1 MDVKKGKKAP
11 LMKTKILIADD
22 EKALLNV
29 ITSYLKRRFEDKVD
43 ILETH
48 DGSTA
53 ITIFEQRNVDLLI
66 IDYKMP
72 GLNGLQVMERISNT
86 GKTVPVIFMAAFGDD
101 NVQKKL
107 NQMGVVRYLEK
118 PFSMDELGNII
129 EKIIKPSGFHG
140 ELQGVD
146 LCDFVMLLGSIRRS
160 KLIWVRGDDDNW
172 GKIYF
177 ESGKCVHAETV
188 NQEGK
193 DAFFEIISWN
203 GGHFKDMPYIPP
215 PKRTIN
221 EDPHLLILES
231 LGLRDERI
239 QESHFQGNKAFSS
252 VAL

>member
-1 MDVKKGKKAP
+1 
-11 LMKTKILIADD
+11 MKTKILIVDD
-22 EKALLNV
+22 EKALLKV
-29 ITSYLKRRFEDKVD
+29 IASYLRRRFEDKAD

-53 ITIFEQRNVDLLI
+53 ITIFEQSNVDLLI

-72 GLNGLQVMERISNT
+72 GLNGLQVMERINGM
-86 GKTVPVIFMAAFGDD
+86 GKTVPVIFMTAYGDD

-107 NQMGVVRYLEK
+107 DQMGVIKYLEK
-118 PFSMDELGNII
+118 PFSIDELGNII

-160 KLIWVRGDDDNW
+160 KVIWVRGDDDNW

-188 NQEGK
+188 DQEGK
-193 DAFFEIISWN
+193 NAFFEIISWN
-203 GGHFKDMPYIPP
+203 GGYFKDMPYLTP
-215 PKRTIN
+215 PKKTIY

-231 LGLRDERI
+231 LGLRDESTREDHS
-239 QESHFQGNKAFSS
+239 QENKAFSS
-252 VAL
+252 VA